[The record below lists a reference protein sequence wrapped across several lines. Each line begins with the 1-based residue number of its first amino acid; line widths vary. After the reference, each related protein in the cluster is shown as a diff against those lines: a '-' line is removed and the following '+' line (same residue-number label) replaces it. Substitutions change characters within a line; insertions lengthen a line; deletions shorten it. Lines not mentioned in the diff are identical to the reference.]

1 MANLINYI
9 KWRGDLDFEK
19 APLNEIDNLA
29 FSLVIYND
37 LNGIV
42 PDSETGGEITVKKAA
57 DMYFSS
63 HPTEGLSRVD
73 FDWVLLYM
81 AKSERFGELTLS
93 DYIDINDMDKDML
106 FTAMT
111 IHLPDG
117 SLLYHFV
124 ERPWISMIG
133 AWTSR

>member
-9 KWRGDLDFEK
+9 KWRGDLDFER

-57 DMYFSS
+57 DMYFST
-63 HPTEGLSRVD
+63 HPTDGLSR
-73 FDWVLLYM
+73 F
-81 AKSERFGELTLS
+81 
-93 DYIDINDMDKDML
+93 
-106 FTAMT
+106 
-111 IHLPDG
+111 
-117 SLLYHFV
+117 
-124 ERPWISMIG
+124 
-133 AWTSR
+133 